1 MEYCRI
7 FLLAGTQSPFRYGNI
22 FQSCG
27 PALFV
32 PGQDRSVTQIEDQ
45 QVGSGNRVI
54 RVTRLAV
61 GTAVQFAL
69 LIEHQREVLP
79 LAFCRQRQVK
89 Q

>member
-7 FLLAGTQSPFRYGNI
+7 FLSAGTQSPFRYGNI

-45 QVGSGNRVI
+45 QVGSGDRVI
-54 RVTRLAV
+54 RVARLSV
-61 GTAVQFAL
+61 GTSVQFAHL
-69 LIEHQREVLP
+69 AESQREVCFLP
-79 LAFCRQRQVK
+79 SAVSGQVK